1 MLDFFELWLSW
12 RGAKGIA
19 GMFTLALCAIA
30 YVLLGVMLGMHL
42 ERWRSWQAFMRAA
55 GRH

>member
-1 MLDFFELWLSW
+1 
-12 RGAKGIA
+12 
-19 GMFTLALCAIA
+19 MFTLALCAIA